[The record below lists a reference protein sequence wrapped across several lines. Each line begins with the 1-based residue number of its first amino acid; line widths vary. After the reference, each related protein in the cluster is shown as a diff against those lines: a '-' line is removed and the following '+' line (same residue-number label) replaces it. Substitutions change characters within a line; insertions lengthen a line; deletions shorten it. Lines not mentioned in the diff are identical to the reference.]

1 MKKLVCKKPKDL
13 ALIDIETDAVPEGWV
28 PLDIACVG
36 ICGTDYHIY
45 LGNQPF
51 LKYPRVMGHEVSAW
65 VSREYRGDNFKSG
78 DLLILN
84 PYFAC
89 DDCHACKNQKPNCC
103 ENVEVF
109 GVHRDGAMAEKFAAP
124 PQNLISAEGLTPEQ
138 AAMVE
143 FLAIGCHGVA
153 RSSVSPG
160 SKALIVGA
168 GPIGLA
174 AAIFAR
180 LGGCHVT
187 MLDVSA
193 KKATLLKQKFGLH
206 VVHPSDHQTM
216 QSLQDKCDHV
226 FDATGNI
233 NAMNSGLKFV
243 NNGGT
248 YTLLSIVQQELRF
261 PDPEFHKKE
270 VTLFAS
276 RNANRT
282 DFTRVIKAIRDG
294 EIDTYAIATHRT
306 NLENAA
312 LDINRWA
319 GSRDDVIKAIIEVT
333 A

>member
-1 MKKLVCKKPKDL
+1 MKTLVCKHPDNLTLVDL
-13 ALIDIETDAVPEGWV
+13 EADAVPEGWV
-28 PLDIACVG
+28 PLDIARVG

-45 LGNQPF
+45 SGNQPF
-51 LKYPRVMGHEVSAW
+51 LEYPRVMGHEVSAW
-65 VSREYRGDNFKSG
+65 VSREYSGPDYQPG

-84 PYFAC
+84 PYLAC
-89 DDCHACKNQKPNCC
+89 DDCHACKNKKPNCC

-109 GVHRDGAMAEKFAAP
+109 GVHRDGAMAEKFSAP
-124 PQNLISAEGLTPEQ
+124 PQNLISADGLTPDQ

-153 RSSVSPG
+153 RTSVTPG
-160 SKALIVGA
+160 ARALIVGA

-174 AAIFAR
+174 TGIFAR
-180 LGGCHVT
+180 LSGCRVT

-193 KKATLLKQKFGLH
+193 TKATLLRQKFDLH

-216 QSLQDKCDHV
+216 QTLEDDCDHV

-243 NNGGT
+243 SHGGT
-248 YTLLSIVQQELRF
+248 YTLLSIVQQDLQF

-276 RNANRT
+276 RNANRS
-282 DFTRVIKAIRDG
+282 DFTRVITAIKDG
-294 EIDTYAIATHRT
+294 VIDTDAIATHRT
-306 NLENAA
+306 NLANAA
-312 LDINRWA
+312 TDIHNWA
-319 GSRDDVIKAIIEVT
+319 SERESVIKAIIEV
-333 A
+333 AA